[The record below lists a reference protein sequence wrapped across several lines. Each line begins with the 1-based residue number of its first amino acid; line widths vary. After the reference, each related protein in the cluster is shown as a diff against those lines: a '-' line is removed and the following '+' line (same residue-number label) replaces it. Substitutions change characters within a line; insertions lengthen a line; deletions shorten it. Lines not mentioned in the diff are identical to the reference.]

1 MTMVKIS
8 DETLKDIK
16 NNLQEIKVEKD
27 QLRISGS
34 IG

>member
-1 MTMVKIS
+1 MTMIKIS
-8 DETLKDIK
+8 EETLKDIK
-16 NNLQEIKVEKD
+16 NNLQEIKTDKN